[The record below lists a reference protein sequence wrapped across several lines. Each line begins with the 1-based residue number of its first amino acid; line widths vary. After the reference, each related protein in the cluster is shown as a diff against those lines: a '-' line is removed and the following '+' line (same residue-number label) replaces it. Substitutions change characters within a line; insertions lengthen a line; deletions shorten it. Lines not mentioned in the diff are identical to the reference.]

1 MKLNDCLTSKVYLI
15 VMILAILKSVI
26 IYSVGRSHES
36 KFEFH
41 MPTISEWITIILLI
55 TILYMIGSVF
65 LVMSVGDE
73 IEKLIR

>member
-15 VMILAILKSVI
+15 VMILAVLKSVI

-36 KFEFH
+36 KFELH
-41 MPTISEWITIILLI
+41 MPTITEWITIILLI

-65 LVMSVGDE
+65 LVMSVGND
-73 IEKLIR
+73 IDKLIR